1 MAQIIKHRRGS
12 ITQLKDVTAR
22 IGELVVATG
31 SISDL
36 NGPMVFVGETEGVAG
51 AYRPLSKIYQGST
64 APTISVGSHGSVIDG
79 TPFYATGNKTLYI
92 LNKDGNTDI
101 DLTGNIEGN
110 TISGVTINNLT
121 GSTAYIANVSGSFT
135 GSGIGLYDI
144 PASGI
149 TGLELNRISDGSATA
164 SISQAN
170 GLRVNTNTEIT
181 GALIVTGNITGSNLY
196 LSGNA
201 NIDGNIT
208 LGGNITIGDATTD
221 IINFGGEVSSSIVP
235 DVHNAFD
242 LGSSTKNWRNLH
254 VSGTAYVD
262 TLEARQVNFTDL
274 GVLEDLIVSGSTFL
288 GNGGDITVVSGSL
301 YNDQLT
307 EKRLVVVGVDG
318 LLTDYSGLTFDN
330 SNLNLS
336 GALEVTNIQGTGSLY
351 LKGDKNDSR
360 YFEIYNTAAIDTHIK
375 SNGGLSFFGDDT
387 NYLKIDDSLQT
398 ATIVGVN
405 GVIVSSSL
413 QVTGSIYNDQ
423 LTDNRVVIVGTNGLI
438 EDDANFT
445 FDGTVLNIG
454 QGNLEAD
461 VADGD
466 IRTSGSLLVKNSAIV
481 TGSLGVHGHID
492 LSNEAQIRITDDTA
506 NTVYGFYDGSNILG
520 AYYQMF
526 GSDYANAA
534 QRGGAEFV
542 FDSTNSGQGGFNIA
556 EYNGSTWLRKLFVD
570 ASGLAVTGTTTLNG
584 NLIVTGTTEAKG
596 AVGINSTLD
605 VTGSAQFKGTINVDG
620 ESTLASATVEDLTQD
635 RIVTVGAGGSLIDSS
650 GFTYNGTV
658 FKIGDGQ
665 FEVDTNDG
673 DIRTS
678 GSLTVEGG
686 QTVNGDVTVNGVLTV
701 TGNTQL
707 QSNLYISG
715 NLEVLGSATNVTI
728 QSTTIELD
736 DNIIRLNAYSPF
748 ERYAG
753 FEVIDSG
760 STGVSASL
768 VWDGQND
775 YWMFVSSSGQS
786 SKMIGT
792 TAGTYGTETSLT
804 NTYFPIATGPNTIGD
819 SLLRYSGTTLSFN
832 TNKFTIDSGT
842 GDTLVSGNFTLSY
855 SGGTDNGNNT
865 SAIMFR
871 NSSNVVGFVTTTETT
886 DVLDGILGYKNSD
899 GALVFSTVIDGGG
912 Y

>member
-149 TGLELNRISDGSATA
+149 TGLELNRISEGSATA

-181 GALIVTGNITGSNLY
+181 GALIVTSNISGSNLY

-301 YNDQLT
+301 YNDALT
-307 EKRLVVVGVDG
+307 
-318 LLTDYSGLTFDN
+318 N
-330 SNLNLS
+330 
-336 GALEVTNIQGTGSLY
+336 
-351 LKGDKNDSR
+351 
-360 YFEIYNTAAIDTHIK
+360 
-375 SNGGLSFFGDDT
+375 
-387 NYLKIDDSLQT
+387 
-398 ATIVGVN
+398 
-405 GVIVSSSL
+405 
-413 QVTGSIYNDQ
+413 
-423 LTDNRVVIVGTNGLI
+423 NRVVIVGTNGLI

-658 FKIGDGQ
+658 FKIGNGQ

-673 DIRTS
+673 DVRTS

-686 QTVNGDVTVNGVLTV
+686 QTINGDVTVNGVLTV

-775 YWMFVSSSGQS
+775 YWMFVSSSGES
-786 SKMIGT
+786 SKLLGT